1 MTVALSS
8 TRDDHVL
15 TFRSIESQIVAFD
28 YGVDVI
34 LQYSVILMEDTSLT
48 GQTRT
53 WEESLACETRRLN
66 VKITFET

>member
-15 TFRSIESQIVAFD
+15 AFRSIESQIVAFD
-28 YGVDVI
+28 YGVDVM
-34 LQYSVILMEDTSLT
+34 QYSVILMEDTSLT